1 MLRIVSTMHCN
12 ANNKKVAKTTLNS
25 CLINTFQTDGNYASN
40 RRWNLNLQM
49 LRVTMSMTIVYLIYL
64 SHAGIA
70 KTPAK

>member
-1 MLRIVSTMHCN
+1 MHCN
-12 ANNKKVAKTTLNS
+12 ANTYQKVAKTTTPYS